1 MIQSPGLTSCPQQTI
16 SVLISPKPFGSPAF
30 GAVPRAKTGNP
41 ISLMSSTSLTA
52 PSITMPTIPR
62 FLAEWVASSPQGAIC
77 VPPSLLMTRTSP
89 GLARSIASTGFAQ
102 SPAMVLTVT
111 AWPTAFV
118 RPQMETIP
126 VMAPFRCMA
135 SVTFGAETAS
145 SSWRMAASGLS
156 SSRGLISGRSIASLI
171 RRAAPVTSAALM
183 MFPPTMTIEAPAA
196 TASDA
201 VSAPSPPATAMG
213 MFTSPARRRR
223 RSSDD
228 LPIICWSIPT

>member
-1 MIQSPGLTSCPQQTI
+1 M
-16 SVLISPKPFGSPAF
+16 LISPSPFGSPAF

-41 ISLMSSTSLTA
+41 ISLMSSTSRTA
-52 PSITMPTIPR
+52 PSITIPTIPR
-62 FLAEWVASSPQGAIC
+62 FLAEWVASSPQGAMC

-89 GLARSIASTGFAQ
+89 GTATLIASTGFAQ

-111 AWPTAFV
+111 ARPTAFTL
-118 RPQMETIP
+118 PQIETISI
-126 VMAPFRCMA
+126 MAPFRCMA

-145 SSWRMAASGLS
+145 SSRRMAASGLS
-156 SSRGLISGRSIASLI
+156 SSRDRISGWSIASLT
-171 RRAAPVTSAALM
+171 RRAAPVTSAALT

-201 VSAPSPPATAMG
+201 VSASSPPATAMG
-213 MFTSPARRRR
+213 MLTSPARRRR

-228 LPIICWSIPT
+228 SPIICWSIPTWALM